1 LKIFFRAAAVLAA
14 LSFYVPAGAQQITGS
29 ISGTITDKSGS
40 VIAGVTVKLIS
51 ESTSAAREAGTNA
64 DGAFEF
70 SAISTGRYR
79 ISVRHAGFKTAERGN
94 IELAPNQ
101 SLAIG
106 AIALDVGDVS
116 ESVTVKADVAVVQTA
131 SGERSGLITSEEVEN
146 LTVINRDFATL
157 VALLP
162 GVVDS
167 PGTAEVQG
175 FSGGATF
182 NVGGNRAN
190 GNSITIDGG
199 SIENSNGG
207 NGNNFVSMDSI
218 QAVRIVT
225 SNYQAEFG
233 RKPGAGIMAV
243 TKGGTKSFHGAAY
256 WYYRHE
262 WMNANQFFNNRAIPA
277 LPQTPRRVQT
287 PGFNIGGPAYIPGT
301 FNSGKNKLF
310 FFASL
315 EFIRERR
322 PQDIRNLTV
331 PTDLEIAGDFS
342 KSFNSSGA
350 RPIINDPLNGKTPF
364 PGNVIPT
371 NQINA
376 AGKAYLKLLP
386 RPDISDI
393 TTTKYAY
400 NYQTQES
407 LNIPKVSHSFR
418 VDYILDDKTTI
429 WLKYNFWWEDQQ
441 GWAVSAGNSN
451 WGWMPSHYKNHTHA
465 PVLSL
470 TRIISPRMILEA
482 SGRLTR
488 WIEDGSALNTSD
500 YDRLNRQKSGANIP
514 QFWPGNN
521 PHDLVPN
528 ATFGGVIS
536 NAVSTSL
543 NARFPLRG
551 AETPVFADATLTN
564 TRGPHVMKY
573 GLYVERWSAVK
584 GEQGNW
590 NGTLDFTT
598 DTSNPGDANHPFAN
612 ALLGNFKSYTE
623 ASTRP
628 PLYEGTTSI
637 ESFVQDNWKISRRLT
652 LDLGMRIG
660 WSQPWHS
667 LRRQEAGFLPGQWN
681 PANTIRLMI
690 PVRVGNAR
698 MAQDPVTGAIYPAT
712 VIGAIAPNTGDPY
725 NGTVNLLTNSAYPQ
739 GLRENSGVRAA
750 PRFGFAW
757 DPTGKGRMAIRGGFG
772 VFYEMHEKDLWS
784 YHIELDPPNQLSPQI
799 FYGNLGSFINTSGF
813 LFPSSTHGMT
823 PNRNLART
831 MSYSFGVQRNVG
843 AGVIVDAS
851 YVGTLG
857 RHLLAQENLNS
868 IAANTTYLPSAQD
881 PSNPGNALASQYLR
895 PYLGYGDILFYD
907 YVANSSYHSLQVT
920 ANRRFTKNVSG
931 GLAWTWSKAMDYADN
946 DTTNL
951 SMLESARVWNYGL
964 AGYDRTH
971 ILKGNWIW
979 QIPSGS
985 KLLPKAKSVAWTSH
999 ALLDGWQLSGIT
1011 TVMSGA
1017 PQSVTLSLSSGSAN
1031 NWSGS
1036 PTDAVRTNLV
1046 GNPVMPKDQRTFSL
1060 NVNPAAFALPPA
1072 GTLGNASKAVF
1083 RGPGRN
1089 NWDIS
1094 TFKNFMV
1101 TERLRA
1107 QFRFEAYNVFNHTQF
1122 TTLDTTIKFSN
1133 AAATYGQLLPTTFGQ
1148 FTAAGLARRMQVAM
1162 RVTF

>member
-1 LKIFFRAAAVLAA
+1 MSTSSRLAA
-14 LSFYVPAGAQQITGS
+14 WCAAILLCLPAGAQQTT
-29 ISGTITDKSGS
+29 GTISGS
-40 VIAGVTVKLIS
+40 VTDSTGSVMAGVTVRLTS
-51 ESTSAAREAGTNA
+51 ESTKATREATTGA
-64 DGAFEF
+64 DGNFEF
-70 SAISTGRYR
+70 PAIGAGHYLLTA
-79 ISVRHAGFKTAERGN
+79 RHAGFKTAQRAD
-94 IELAPNQ
+94 IELTPNQ

-106 AIALDVGDVS
+106 AIVLDVGEVS
-116 ESVTVKADVAVVQTA
+116 ESVTVKANAATVQTA
-131 SGERSGLITSEEVEN
+131 SGERSGVITSDEVEN

-182 NVGGNRAN
+182 NVGGNRSNA
-190 GNSITIDGG
+190 NSITIDGG

-243 TKGGTKSFHGAAY
+243 TKGGTTSFHGAGY

-262 WMNANQFFNNRAIPA
+262 WMNANQFFNNRQG

-287 PGFNIGGPAYIPGT
+287 PGFNIGGPAYIPGK
-301 FNSGKNKLF
+301 FNSNKNRLF

-331 PTDLEIAGDFS
+331 PTDLEIQGDFS
-342 KSFNSSGA
+342 KSVNSSGA
-350 RPIINDPLNGKTPF
+350 RPTINDPLTNKTPF
-364 PGNVIPT
+364 PGNVIPS
-371 NQINA
+371 NRINP
-376 AGKAYLKLLP
+376 AGQAYLKLLP
-386 RPDISDI
+386 RPNVADVA
-393 TTTKYAY
+393 TAKFAY
-400 NYQTQES
+400 NFQTQES

-418 VDYILDDKTTI
+418 VDYIVDDKTTV
-429 WLKYNFWWEDQQ
+429 WLKYNFWREDQQ

-451 WGWMPSHYKNHTHA
+451 WGWMPSHYANHTHA
-465 PVLSL
+465 PVLAL
-470 TRIISPRMILEA
+470 TRILSPRMVLEA
-482 SGRLTR
+482 SARLTR
-488 WIEDGSALNTSD
+488 WIEDGSALNDSD
-500 YDRLNRQKSGANIP
+500 YDRLNRQKSDANIP

-521 PHDLVPN
+521 PHNLVPN
-528 ATFGGVIS
+528 ATFSGVIS
-536 NAVSTSL
+536 NSPNTSL

-551 AETPVFADATLTN
+551 AETPVFTDATLTN
-564 TRGPHVMKY
+564 TRGSHVMKY

-590 NGTLDFTT
+590 NGTVDFST
-598 DTSNPGDANHPFAN
+598 DSSNPGDANHPFAN

-623 ASTRP
+623 SSTRP
-628 PLYEGTTSI
+628 PLYEGTTSL
-637 ESFVQDNWKISRRLT
+637 ETFVQDSWKVTRKLT
-652 LDLGMRIG
+652 IDLGARIG

-667 LRRQEAGFLPGQWN
+667 LRRQEAGFLPGLWD
-681 PANTIRLMI
+681 PKKAIKLMVPI
-690 PVRVGNAR
+690 RVGTTR
-698 MAQDPVTGAIYPAT
+698 FAQDPITGQQYPAT
-712 VIGAIAPNTGDPY
+712 VIGAITPNTGDPY
-725 NGTVNLLTNSAYPQ
+725 NGTINLLTDNSYPQ
-739 GLRENSGVRAA
+739 GLRNNSGIRIA
-750 PRFGFAW
+750 PRFGFAY
-757 DPTGKGRMAIRGGFG
+757 DPTGKGKMAIRGGFG
-772 VFYEMHEKDLWS
+772 VFYEMHEKDLWG

-831 MSYSFGVQRNVG
+831 MSYSFGVQRNMG

-868 IAANTTYLPSAQD
+868 IAANTTNLPFAQD

-895 PYLGYGDILFYD
+895 PYLGYGDILYYD

-920 ANRRFTKNVSG
+920 ANRRFMKHLSG
-931 GLAWTWSKAMDYADN
+931 GVAWTWSKAMDYADN

-951 SMLESARVWNYGL
+951 STLVSARVWNYGL
-964 AGYDRTH
+964 AGFDRTH
-971 ILKGNWIW
+971 ILKGNWIYEL
-979 QIPSGS
+979 PKGS
-985 KLLPKAKSVAWTSH
+985 RLLPKTKGVAWTSH
-999 ALLDGWQLSGIT
+999 ALLDGWQISGIVT
-1011 TVMSGA
+1011 MMSGA
-1017 PQSVTLSLSSGSAN
+1017 PQSVSLSLSSGNAN

-1036 PTDAVRTNLV
+1036 PTDAARPNLV
-1046 GNPVMPKDQRTFSL
+1046 GNPVLPKDERTFAL
-1060 NVNPAAFALPPA
+1060 NVNPAAFALPA
-1072 GTLGNASKAVF
+1072 SGTLGNAAKATF

-1089 NWDIS
+1089 NWDVS
-1094 TFKNFMV
+1094 TFKNFML

-1107 QFRFEAYNVFNHTQF
+1107 QFRLEAYNLFNHTQF
-1122 TTLDTTIKFSN
+1122 TTLDTTIKFAN
-1133 AAATYGQLLPTTFGQ
+1133 ATGVLQPTTFGQ
-1148 FTAAGLARRMQVAM
+1148 FTAAGLSRRMQAAF
-1162 RVTF
+1162 RVNF